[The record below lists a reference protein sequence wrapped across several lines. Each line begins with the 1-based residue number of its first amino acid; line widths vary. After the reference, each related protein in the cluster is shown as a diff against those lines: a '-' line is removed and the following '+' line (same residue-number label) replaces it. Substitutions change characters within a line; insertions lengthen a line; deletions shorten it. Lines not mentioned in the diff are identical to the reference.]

1 MISKILFTIAVIVAI
16 WKAFSMISRLTGNTS
31 GGGVPRPGNT
41 SDRREP
47 PRPAEPKAVEM
58 KPCPRC
64 GAYVDPREGCRCSA

>member
-16 WKAFSMISRLTGNTS
+16 WKAFSMISRLTGNA
-31 GGGVPRPGNT
+31 GGGVPRPGET
-41 SDRREP
+41 SARREP